1 MRIDRLAVAALV
13 AGATL
18 LGSSAAGV
26 SGLATTTAKATPA
39 IELHHGGGHGHGG
52 DGHED

>member
-26 SGLATTTAKATPA
+26 SGIAPVTAKASPA
-39 IELHHGGGHGHGG
+39 IEHHHDGHGHDAGR
-52 DGHED
+52 EN

>member
-1 MRIDRLAVAALV
+1 MRIDRLAIAALV

-26 SGLATTTAKATPA
+26 SGITTPTAKATPA
-39 IELHHGGGHGHGG
+39 IEHHDDGHGHGG
-52 DGHED
+52 RSD